1 MEVKANKTRN
11 LDKQSSMQRLTLLT
25 ARKISKALLVA
36 ATLFAASGCTLFER
50 TPDAGEQL
58 AARAS
63 RQRIFFASYDEV
75 WRAIHTALKY
85 TIATEN
91 PDTGVIETEYIKGV
105 DGWVAPGQKR
115 STSAGARYK
124 VFITLAKGRTEGRE
138 STRVTIEKRGEILKD
153 FFSEP
158 TQIASDGLEEA
169 VLFYRIE
176 RELVITEAL
185 KRAGD

>member
-1 MEVKANKTRN
+1 MP
-11 LDKQSSMQRLTLLT
+11 QLTSLT
-25 ARKISKALLVA
+25 VRRISKLLAVALT
-36 ATLFAASGCTLFER
+36 TLAASGCSLFDR
-50 TPDAGEQL
+50 APDAGEQL
-58 AARAS
+58 AARAT

-75 WRAIHTALKY
+75 WRSIHTALKY

-105 DGWVAPGQKR
+105 DGWVPPGQKR

-124 VFITLAKGRTEGRE
+124 IFIILAKGRTEGRE

-158 TQIASDGLEEA
+158 TPVASDGLEEA

-176 RELVITEAL
+176 RELIIAEAL